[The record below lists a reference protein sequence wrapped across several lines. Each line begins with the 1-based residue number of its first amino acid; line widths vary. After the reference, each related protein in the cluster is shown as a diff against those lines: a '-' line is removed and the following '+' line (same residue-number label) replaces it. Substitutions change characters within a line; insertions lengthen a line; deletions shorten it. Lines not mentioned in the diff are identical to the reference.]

1 MLKEVPAQSGNYESV
16 LEPSTYRILVKKLGF
31 KVKEIEAEVK
41 AGENYLKIFI
51 DKAYSKEESYDP
63 IKEAIE
69 RKRQIKPPE
78 DLNQKKPK
86 YLLF

>member
-1 MLKEVPAQSGNYESV
+1 M
-16 LEPSTYRILVKKLGF
+16 KKLGF

-41 AGENYLKIFI
+41 AGENFLKIFV
-51 DKAYSKEESYDP
+51 DKAYTKEESYDP

-78 DLNQKKPK
+78 DLN
-86 YLLF
+86 